1 MYSRPSSPPSEVRRT
16 PSGRAPMRGAR
27 RLVTGVTAVVLLA
40 AMAACEP
47 VGPAEPSRSAEGSA
61 SGAAPVQEQPLAPVV
76 PAAPEVPA
84 TVAAEEAVPAP
95 EISATTAP
103 EPQVATP
110 AAPPSKAPAV
120 PQPVAATEPPAAARQ
135 GTWLSGASGTGVADG
150 SMAAWRGRPMEIAGS
165 WSDNNQDM
173 LYLWQLQPGA
183 EFGSWNLPMDV
194 AIGAIGAGETWAQAA
209 QGAYDARWRQSLTKA
224 RDLWAHRPGTLFIRF
239 AHEMNGNWYPW
250 SVEAGEAGDFITA
263 WKRFHD
269 LQEQI
274 YPAAQL
280 VFCVNRE
287 SIGTG
292 IDWRQTFPGAAY
304 VDVMGVDYYNQY
316 PYVSDA
322 AGWAASLDDRDQYGS
337 PKGLEAHLAFARE
350 NGLPLAVPEW
360 SAKASQGDSPAFV
373 RGMYEFF
380 RAHQGSGSGQLLYE
394 IQFNVDMHGDDYRL
408 FGGGKLPTSAAMY
421 RDLW

>member
-1 MYSRPSSPPSEVRRT
+1 MRSP
-16 PSGRAPMRGAR
+16 R
-27 RLVTGVTAVVLLA
+27 RLLTGVIAVAVLAGLVGCQPA
-40 AMAACEP
+40 A
-47 VGPAEPSRSAEGSA
+47 PAEQPRSAAGSTV
-61 SGAAPVQEQPLAPVV
+61 APPERVVVPDAPEVLAPVAPESTTTPE
-76 PAAPEVPA
+76 PAA
-84 TVAAEEAVPAP
+84 PAP

-103 EPQVATP
+103 RPQLVVPAPPARVPSAAPVAPSPAAP
-110 AAPPSKAPAV
+110 AAPPSAGRP
-120 PQPVAATEPPAAARQ
+120 
-135 GTWLSGASGTGVADG
+135 GGWLSGASGTGVADG
-150 SMAAWRGRPMEIAGS
+150 SLAAWRGRPMEIAGS

-173 LYLWQLQPGA
+173 LHFWQLQPGA
-183 EFGSWNLPMDV
+183 EFGSWGLPMDV
-194 AIGAIGAGETWAQAA
+194 AIGAIGPGETWAQAA

-224 RDLWAHRPGTLFIRF
+224 RELWAHRPGTLFIRF

-250 SVEAGEAGDFITA
+250 SVDAGEAGDFIAA

-269 LQEQI
+269 LQEQV

-322 AGWAASLDDRDQYGS
+322 AGWSASLDDRDQYGS
-337 PKGLEAHLAFARE
+337 PKGLDAHLAFARE

-380 RAHQGSGSGQLLYE
+380 RAHQGTGAGQVLYE
-394 IQFNVDMHGDDYRL
+394 IQFNVDMHGDDYRM
-408 FGGGKLPTSAAMY
+408 FGGGRLPASAATY